1 MLALVLFKL
10 FLLSETRLMVIIRK
24 EDTPVNM
31 YNQIEISNDIA
42 IVPADI
48 LTI

>member
-1 MLALVLFKL
+1 MLFKL
-10 FLLSETRLMVIIRK
+10 FLLSETRFIVIIRK
-24 EDTPVNM
+24 EDTPVNI
-31 YNQIEISNDIA
+31 YNQMEISNDIA